1 MVWNL
6 NLYLFLISCLSF
18 AVICHGSLVGGYID
32 IETSRNDV
40 HDAVKFAVTEFNKMA
55 NYANL
60 FKPINI
66 VLAKSQVVAGTNYM
80 VVVDIGQTECR
91 KNHAGDAC
99 DVENS
104 KVSEVLRCTFK
115 VFQSLPLPES
125 HYELK
130 EHKCEAQ

>member
-32 IETSRNDV
+32 IKTTRNDV
-40 HDAVKFAVTEFNKMA
+40 HDA
-55 NYANL
+55 
-60 FKPINI
+60 
-66 VLAKSQVVAGTNYM
+66 VVAGTNYM

-115 VFQSLPLPES
+115 VYKSLPLPES